1 MANIKDLKRR
11 IASLKNMQKVMGAM
25 NMIASIKLRKLFA
38 LQGGLRSFEQALEAV
53 ARDIGR
59 SLDRASHPA
68 LGGYPQLRSAH
79 AVVFTADKGLCGAHN
94 NNVQKAVDAL
104 AERLSREG
112 IAIDFT
118 CVGTKGA
125 GLCRRRGYRVAWE
138 TAIGER
144 ELEMSALL
152 AAAERAYERF
162 LSGELQQIFL
172 VYNRF
177 VTTIH
182 QETETSRVLPLPVE
196 GGQGRGS
203 RASTEPAPEEFLPA
217 AAGRYLAARVQA
229 ALANSRLSEQAAR
242 MTAMENATN
251 NSEYLINRYVTL
263 QNRARQA
270 AITNEIIEIISG
282 KEALDG

>member
-25 NMIASIKLRKLFA
+25 NMIASIKLHKLFA
-38 LQGGLRSFEQALEAV
+38 LQGGLRRFEEALETV

-59 SLDRASHPA
+59 SLDRASHPV
-68 LGGYPQLRSAH
+68 LSGYPELRSAH
-79 AVVFTADKGLCGAHN
+79 AVIFTADKGLCGAHN

-104 AERLSREG
+104 AEHLSG
-112 IAIDFT
+112 AGAAVDFT

-125 GLCRRRGYRVAWE
+125 GACRRRGYRVAWE
-138 TAIGER
+138 TKIGER
-144 ELEMSALL
+144 ELEMPALL
-152 AAAERAYERF
+152 GAVSRAYDRF
-162 LSGELQQIFL
+162 LSGEVQQIFL

-182 QETETSRVLPLPVE
+182 QETETSQVLPLPSE
-196 GGQGRGS
+196 DGHGGGP
-203 RASTEPAPEEFLPA
+203 RADTEPEPEEFLPA
-217 AAGRYLAARVQA
+217 AAGTYLAARVQA

-251 NSEYLINRYVTL
+251 NSEYLINRYVIL

-282 KEALDG
+282 KEALNG